1 MQKNSNMEKI
11 HTPSEVAENIKKII
25 RQQYKGLNEY
35 AMHKN
40 IAPTQL
46 YTILNGK
53 EYMSLYSAFRF
64 YADFD
69 LNVEYCTKGTL
80 PMLSP
85 DHEYMAL
92 LAAATDFFYAVRDE
106 DRLRDEYE
114 LKYGDIAEEEKFRF
128 EKAQKKARLE
138 KAKIGC
144 RLVDLLNIGWAEDNP
159 EYDIERPVVDEC
171 DSGNS
176 EQTKTKNNM
185 KLHEAIEKV
194 LREASTALTFTEI
207 AKLINRQGLYAR
219 KDGKPVPASQISARV
234 KNYPLL
240 FDIDRSVS
248 PIKISFSNENK
259 L

>member
-40 IAPTQL
+40 ITPTQL

-53 EYMSLYSAFRF
+53 EYMSFYSAFRF

-114 LKYGDIAEEEKFRF
+114 LKSGDIAEDEKLRF
-128 EKAQKKARLE
+128 EKALKKARLE
-138 KAKIGC
+138 KAKVGC

-159 EYDIERPVVDEC
+159 EYDIEKPVVDEC

-176 EQTKTKNNM
+176 EQIKIDM
-185 KLHEAIEKV
+185 KLHEAIVKV
-194 LREASTALTFTEI
+194 LREASTSLTFTEI

-248 PIKISFSNENK
+248 PIKISISNDNK

>member
-1 MQKNSNMEKI
+1 MEKT
-11 HTPSEVAENIKKII
+11 HTPSEVAENIKRII

-40 IAPTQL
+40 ITPTQL

-53 EYMSLYSAFRF
+53 EYMSFYSAFRF

-69 LNVEYCTKGTL
+69 LNVEYCTKGAL

-85 DHEYMAL
+85 DHEYLSL

-114 LKYGDIAEEEKFRF
+114 LKSGDISEEEKAVF
-128 EKAQKKARLE
+128 EKALKKARIE
-138 KAKIGC
+138 KAKVGC

-159 EYDIERPVVDEC
+159 ECDIERPSVEDCDEDC
-171 DSGNS
+171 GQDCGQGNIA
-176 EQTKTKNNM
+176 QPTKTNTGM
-185 KLHEAIEKV
+185 TLHEAIEKV
-194 LREASTALTFTEI
+194 LREESAALTFTEI
-207 AKLINRQGLYAR
+207 AKLVNKQGLYVR

-234 KNYPLL
+234 KNYPQL
-240 FDIDRSVS
+240 FDIDRNVS
-248 PIKISFSNENK
+248 PIKIK
-259 L
+259 LSK

>member
-1 MQKNSNMEKI
+1 
-11 HTPSEVAENIKKII
+11 
-25 RQQYKGLNEY
+25 
-35 AMHKN
+35 
-40 IAPTQL
+40 
-46 YTILNGK
+46 
-53 EYMSLYSAFRF
+53 
-64 YADFD
+64 
-69 LNVEYCTKGTL
+69 
-80 PMLSP
+80 MLSP

-114 LKYGDIAEEEKFRF
+114 LKSGDIAEDEKLRF
-128 EKAQKKARLE
+128 EKALKKARLE
-138 KAKIGC
+138 KAKVGCRLGLIVCLMSSRMLEKAKVGC

-159 EYDIERPVVDEC
+159 EYDIEQPVVDEC

-176 EQTKTKNNM
+176 EQIKNDM

-248 PIKISFSNENK
+248 PIKISISNDNK

>member
-1 MQKNSNMEKI
+1 MEHQ

-40 IAPTQL
+40 ITPTQL

-53 EYMSLYSAFRF
+53 EYMSFYSAFRF

-69 LNVEYCTKGTL
+69 LNVEYCTKGVL

-85 DHEYMAL
+85 DHEYLSL

-114 LKYGDIAEEEKFRF
+114 LKSGDISEEEKAVF
-128 EKAQKKARLE
+128 EKALKKARIE
-138 KAKIGC
+138 KAKVGC

-159 EYDIERPVVDEC
+159 ECDIERPVVEDCDE
-171 DSGNS
+171 
-176 EQTKTKNNM
+176 NNINQSIKKEANM
-185 KLHEAIEKV
+185 TLHEAIEKV
-194 LREASTALTFTEI
+194 LREESAALTFTEI
-207 AKLINRQGLYAR
+207 AKLVNKQGLYDR

-234 KNYPLL
+234 KNYPDL
-240 FDIDRSVS
+240 FDIDRNVS
-248 PIKISFSNENK
+248 PIKISLSK
-259 L
+259 